1 MMLRQEF
8 ACPRNSML
16 LGLESE
22 EVEVL
27 QELAPLASSR
37 YLMASVPE
45 DPEEA
50 Q

>member
-1 MMLRQEF
+1 MMLRQEL
-8 ACPRNSML
+8 ACPRSSML

-37 YLMASVPE
+37 YLVASVPD

-50 Q
+50 P

>member
-8 ACPRNSML
+8 AYPRNSML

-27 QELAPLASSR
+27 QEVAPLASSR
-37 YLMASVPE
+37 CLVASVPD

-50 Q
+50 P

>member
-8 ACPRNSML
+8 AYPRNSML
-16 LGLESE
+16 LGFESE

-37 YLMASVPE
+37 YLVASVPE
-45 DPEEA
+45 GPEDA

>member
-1 MMLRQEF
+1 MMPRQEF
-8 ACPRNSML
+8 AYPRSSML
-16 LGLESE
+16 LGFEAE

-27 QELAPLASSR
+27 QELAPSASSR